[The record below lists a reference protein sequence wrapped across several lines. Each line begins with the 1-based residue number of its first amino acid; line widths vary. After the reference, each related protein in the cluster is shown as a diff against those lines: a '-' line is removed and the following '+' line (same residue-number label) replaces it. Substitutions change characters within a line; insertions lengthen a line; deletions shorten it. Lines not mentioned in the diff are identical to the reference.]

1 MFNKFVLDNGVRIVC
16 EEMLGV
22 RSVAIGFW
30 IKTGSR
36 FENSSQAGVSHLI
49 EHLLFKGTKKRTAK
63 QIAEAIE
70 AVGGQLNAF
79 TSKEYTC
86 FYARVLDEHLSL
98 ALDILSDMVFSSLF
112 LLEDIEREKSVVQEE
127 IRMYEDTPDEI
138 IHDLFAQTIWND
150 HPLGR
155 PIIGT
160 IDSVGGL
167 TKEEI
172 LSYYQKHYNP
182 SNLVV
187 SLAGNLK
194 KDTVL
199 SVIKPFLKAVVNN
212 TGHNFEGNN
221 YQQNSPQAKAVI
233 KNINRPLEQ
242 VHFCLGVPALCHFDE
257 RIYTLQILNN
267 VLGGGAS
274 SRLFQ
279 KIREDRAL
287 VYSIYSYYTAFSD
300 AGLFTIYA
308 GTNPKN
314 FQEVI
319 DLIWNEIQQ
328 VIKSGITLE
337 ELDRAKEQ
345 IKGSL
350 LMAQENVIH
359 RMQRIGKSELI
370 HQRLITLDEILQK
383 ISKVTLEDIHD
394 LAREMLG
401 LFEYTLAVI
410 GQIDIDKIN
419 FPWSS
424 YTSTTI

>member
-401 LFEYTLAVI
+401 LFKYTLAVI

>member
-394 LAREMLG
+394 LAREI
-401 LFEYTLAVI
+401 EYT
-410 GQIDIDKIN
+410 
-419 FPWSS
+419 
-424 YTSTTI
+424 